1 MPKQF
6 APMSFTQRTRLRRNS
21 CVIDGESM
29 NPDELTDF
37 ATRYTAA
44 WCSQVAASVA
54 AFYSEYGSLTVN
66 EGTPAIGREAITDVA
81 QAFMTIFPDLE
92 VRMDR
97 LDVTTDHIK
106 YLWTLS
112 GTNDGPGG
120 SGNKVNI
127 SGFEQWII
135 DEDGLIA
142 ESRGHFDDEDYQRQI
157 DHGAGSDS

>member
-1 MPKQF
+1 MGDI
-6 APMSFTQRTRLRRNS
+6 MS
-21 CVIDGESM
+21 
-29 NPDELTDF
+29 PDELTDF

-44 WCSQVAASVA
+44 WCSQDAASVA

-81 QAFMTIFPDLE
+81 QAFMTTFPDLE

-97 LDVTTDHIK
+97 LDVTADHIK

-157 DHGAGSDS
+157 DRGVGSDS

>member
-1 MPKQF
+1 MGDI
-6 APMSFTQRTRLRRNS
+6 MS
-21 CVIDGESM
+21 
-29 NPDELTDF
+29 PDELTDF

-44 WCSQVAASVA
+44 WCSQDAASVA

-81 QAFMTIFPDLE
+81 QAFMTTFPDLE

-97 LDVTTDHIK
+97 LDVTADHIK
-106 YLWTLS
+106 YLWTLA

-157 DHGAGSDS
+157 DHGAGSDP